1 MLSLISVPLFSSK
14 GSLFLITW
22 ALTVSLMLSIYVCL
36 FLFYELMI
44 DSIFISMLLFCIFA
58 LISTLLNG
66 FYDFN
71 FTPIFLTIVALT
83 IYSFCKSNI
92 ESRKIML
99 FLSYAS
105 TIIFSFIYLIIY
117 RNEILSLDFSRL
129 GSFFGDINDI
139 AIFFGFGFTIS
150 FYLLTH
156 RRKASCIILSVTSL
170 FLFGLCGMTTGS
182 KIFLLIAIVSMLACI
197 IHRFGVQKWYLSLF
211 TIIAIAIFTILI
223 LNLSFFSTIKHRLLS
238 MLSTLLGQEIG
249 GVRNTDY
256 SSLTRFF
263 MFLDGIEMFL
273 RKPFFGFGIRGF
285 YIFSSFGYGWSH
297 NHISESLSSF
307 GLIGTILF
315 HLGFYLS
322 IIGFFRKRDNNSFVS
337 FLILL
342 FFITSM
348 ISLALYNQKIFA
360 FCIGIIY
367 ASLAETKVYMKIRPR
382 TLLKVKALNP

>member
-1 MLSLISVPLFSSK
+1 MLS
-14 GSLFLITW
+14 
-22 ALTVSLMLSIYVCL
+22 
-36 FLFYELMI
+36 
-44 DSIFISMLLFCIFA
+44 
-58 LISTLLNG
+58 
-66 FYDFN
+66 
-71 FTPIFLTIVALT
+71 
-83 IYSFCKSNI
+83 
-92 ESRKIML
+92 
-99 FLSYAS
+99 LSYAS

-117 RNEILSLDFSRL
+117 RYDIVSLDFSRL

-139 AIFFGFGFTIS
+139 AIFFGFGFTVS
-150 FYLLTH
+150 FYLITH
-156 RRKASCIILSVTSL
+156 RRKVLIIVFSFACL
-170 FLFGLCGMTTGS
+170 FLFGLCGLSTGS

-197 IHRFGVQKWYLSLF
+197 IHRFGVRRWYISLF
-211 TIIAIAIFTILI
+211 TIIAVTIIAILI
-223 LNLSFFSTIKHRLLS
+223 LNLSVFSTIKHRILS

-249 GVRNTDY
+249 GVSNTDY
-256 SSLTRFF
+256 SSLARFY

-315 HLGFYLS
+315 HQGFYLS
-322 IIGFFRKRDNNSFVS
+322 IIGFFRKKDDYSFIF

-348 ISLALYNQKIFA
+348 ISLALFNQKIFA

-367 ASLAETKVYMKIRPR
+367 ASLSETKIYMKIRLR
-382 TLLKVKALNP
+382 ALLKVKTAIP